1 MLCLST
7 QAALDG
13 NIDFKGAY
21 FSYPTRREMTVL
33 RDLNLSVE
41 QVCPINHGF
50 QKKLGMTDHTFQGK
64 NVALVGTSGCG
75 KSTCIQLLQRFYD
88 LRAGELVSHV
98 FIYIQPV
105 RPCI

>member
-1 MLCLST
+1 MCLSA
-7 QAALDG
+7 QAELDG

-41 QVCPINHGF
+41 QG
-50 QKKLGMTDHTFQGK
+50 Q

-88 LRAGELVSHV
+88 LRAGELVSPPPPSITLWFHP
-98 FIYIQPV
+98 Q
-105 RPCI
+105 